1 MLRWLLVLAHVSFW
15 GGVSM
20 AAAAS
25 EDTLATDQGPIG
37 ISWVSDRSTGYNSLG
52 KPHNVTNINSEL
64 PQSFLVDVYTRL
76 PNGRR
81 VDPSYIDQASK
92 GNLVVDSDFTGEMT
106 VSVTFL
112 NEGAGYRNAFGYF
125 LYDPD
130 APPATFT
137 DIADHKLIFPN
148 ASKWSG
154 GQLLQGDTVPM
165 DVTLTGGQAMGF
177 FVISNGYGWGSG
189 SNNAELQSIGP
200 HGQPFYS
207 LADLNPEPAE
217 LSQHNVVFYDE
228 STELLVI
235 GFEDLDR
242 RNADNDFN
250 DILFTIDATPVAALV
265 GVDETGAVEEGGY
278 DPLVEPPGPPPTSTT
293 FYPSSSGYAT
303 LMFEDLWPSMG
314 DYDFNDLVVRYRM
327 AISKD
332 DEDAVQSVEM
342 TYQIQAVGAAFH
354 NGFALHL
361 PNVQQSNVKSALLSF
376 GDEVTALTPEVGPS
390 ETVFILS
397 ADVWDDVA
405 DDCPMFR
412 TVASC
417 MTEITEPFTFTV
429 EFNDAVSET
438 SLGLPP
444 YDPFIFVAADHPRAG
459 YAPREWEVHLKD
471 FSGTSVFNAS
481 LLGDLDD
488 ASNSENSFV
497 NANNMP
503 WALNI
508 GDEIAHASELT
519 DIQLAYPDFE
529 QWASSSGAQKSDW
542 YKAENGV
549 PAKIIGGGN

>member
-189 SNNAELQSIGP
+189 SNNAELNRSAPTGSPSTVLQISTPSRQNSASIT
-200 HGQPFYS
+200 S
-207 LADLNPEPAE
+207 C
-217 LSQHNVVFYDE
+217 STDE
-228 STELLVI
+228 ST
-235 GFEDLDR
+235 GC
-242 RNADNDFN
+242 
-250 DILFTIDATPVAALV
+250 
-265 GVDETGAVEEGGY
+265 
-278 DPLVEPPGPPPTSTT
+278 
-293 FYPSSSGYAT
+293 
-303 LMFEDLWPSMG
+303 W
-314 DYDFNDLVVRYRM
+314 
-327 AISKD
+327 
-332 DEDAVQSVEM
+332 
-342 TYQIQAVGAAFH
+342 
-354 NGFALHL
+354 
-361 PNVQQSNVKSALLSF
+361 
-376 GDEVTALTPEVGPS
+376 
-390 ETVFILS
+390 
-397 ADVWDDVA
+397 
-405 DDCPMFR
+405 
-412 TVASC
+412 
-417 MTEITEPFTFTV
+417 
-429 EFNDAVSET
+429 
-438 SLGLPP
+438 
-444 YDPFIFVAADHPRAG
+444 
-459 YAPREWEVHLKD
+459 
-471 FSGTSVFNAS
+471 
-481 LLGDLDD
+481 
-488 ASNSENSFV
+488 
-497 NANNMP
+497 
-503 WALNI
+503 
-508 GDEIAHASELT
+508 
-519 DIQLAYPDFE
+519 
-529 QWASSSGAQKSDW
+529 
-542 YKAENGV
+542 
-549 PAKIIGGGN
+549 